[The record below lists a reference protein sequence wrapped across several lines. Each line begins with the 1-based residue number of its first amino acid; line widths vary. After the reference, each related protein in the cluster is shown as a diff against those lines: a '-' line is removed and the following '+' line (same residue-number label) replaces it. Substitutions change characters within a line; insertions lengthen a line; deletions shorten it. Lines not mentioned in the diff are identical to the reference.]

1 MNIYFALAF
10 ISLNPQAILV
20 VFILF
25 PYLVLFTL
33 FLKVYP
39 ILAYS

>member
-20 VFILF
+20 VFIVL
-25 PYLVLFTL
+25 PYLVL

-39 ILAYS
+39 ILAFINI